1 MGAIVLLAAAAAAQ
15 EQRRRARDAAR
26 RREEERKKQ
35 ENKNNSNRSHSS
47 SSERIPYLDCLMY
60 EIKADE
66 TLSKFFA
73 ALKDNAERA
82 REEQGKSLRDEAQN
96 IANMIEK
103 YLEGRLEIEKRLV
116 ASGIEVRS
124 LLSDYYSMDSFSII
138 SKEDPHS
145 DQCRQITTGV
155 TFNGLDLSLNSLD
168 NTRFRERYE
177 SQKEKCDGLRIE
189 KGEKEELI
197 KKQES
202 LLKYV
207 PFGKNARRDVIAK
220 TKKELKEIEREL
232 EREERLRKELETF
245 ESFTPSQIQDIRKY
259 LEATIC
265 MYKAMQSIRSKAR
278 EFAAKVPKIDEKT
291 IIEKAL
297 EATMDE
303 LHLGEEELADIFRRM
318 DKVAIKRYR
327 GEFDDEGIYYDFSD
341 YGLLGRKKD
350 LVRGFIKHV
359 YEEDPEF
366 AERNMVEVIKD
377 EESREQE

>member
-1 MGAIVLLAAAAAAQ
+1 
-15 EQRRRARDAAR
+15 
-26 RREEERKKQ
+26 
-35 ENKNNSNRSHSS
+35 
-47 SSERIPYLDCLMY
+47 
-60 EIKADE
+60 
-66 TLSKFFA
+66 
-73 ALKDNAERA
+73 
-82 REEQGKSLRDEAQN
+82 
-96 IANMIEK
+96 MIEK
-103 YLEGRLEIEKRLV
+103 YLEGRSEIEKRLV

-168 NTRFRERYE
+168 NPRFRERYE

-197 KKQES
+197 RRQES

-232 EREERLRKELETF
+232 EREEHLRKELETF
-245 ESFTPSQIQDIRKY
+245 ESFSPSQIQDIRKY

-303 LHLGEEELADIFRRM
+303 LHLGEEEMADIFRRM

-341 YGLLGRKKD
+341 YGLMGRKKD

>member
-35 ENKNNSNRSHSS
+35 ENNSRRSYSS
-47 SSERIPYLDCLMY
+47 SSERIPYIDCLMH
-60 EIKADE
+60 EIETDE

-145 DQCRQITTGV
+145 DQCKYITTGM

-168 NTRFRERYE
+168 NPRFRERYE
-177 SQKEKCDGLRIE
+177 SQKEKCDGLRID

-197 KKQES
+197 KRQES
-202 LLKYV
+202 LFNILS
-207 PFGKNARRDVIAK
+207 FISK
-220 TKKELKEIEREL
+220 TFPLFF
-232 EREERLRKELETF
+232 TC
-245 ESFTPSQIQDIRKY
+245 SF
-259 LEATIC
+259 
-265 MYKAMQSIRSKAR
+265 SI
-278 EFAAKVPKIDEKT
+278 I
-291 IIEKAL
+291 L
-297 EATMDE
+297 
-303 LHLGEEELADIFRRM
+303 
-318 DKVAIKRYR
+318 
-327 GEFDDEGIYYDFSD
+327 
-341 YGLLGRKKD
+341 
-350 LVRGFIKHV
+350 
-359 YEEDPEF
+359 
-366 AERNMVEVIKD
+366 
-377 EESREQE
+377 

>member
-15 EQRRRARDAAR
+15 EQRRRARDTAR
-26 RREEERKKQ
+26 RREEERKNQ
-35 ENKNNSNRSHSS
+35 ENNSRRSYSS

-82 REEQGKSLRDEAQN
+82 REEQGKSLRDEDKN

-103 YLEGRLEIEKRLV
+103 YLEGRSEIEKRLV

-145 DQCRQITTGV
+145 DQCRYITTGM
-155 TFNGLDLSLNSLD
+155 TFNGLNLSLKTLD
-168 NTRFRERYE
+168 NPPFRERYE
-177 SQKEKCDGLRIE
+177 SQKKKCDGLRIE

-197 KKQES
+197 EKQES

-207 PFGKNARRDVIAK
+207 PFGKNARRDVISK
-220 TKKELKEIEREL
+220 TEKELREIEREL

-245 ESFTPSQIQDIRKY
+245 ESLSPSQIQDIRKY

-327 GEFDDEGIYYDFSD
+327 GEFDDEGKYYDFSD

-377 EESREQE
+377 EKSREQE

>member
-145 DQCRQITTGV
+145 DQCRQITRGV
-155 TFNGLDLSLNSLD
+155 TFNGLD
-168 NTRFRERYE
+168 
-177 SQKEKCDGLRIE
+177 
-189 KGEKEELI
+189 
-197 KKQES
+197 
-202 LLKYV
+202 
-207 PFGKNARRDVIAK
+207 
-220 TKKELKEIEREL
+220 
-232 EREERLRKELETF
+232 
-245 ESFTPSQIQDIRKY
+245 
-259 LEATIC
+259 
-265 MYKAMQSIRSKAR
+265 
-278 EFAAKVPKIDEKT
+278 
-291 IIEKAL
+291 
-297 EATMDE
+297 
-303 LHLGEEELADIFRRM
+303 
-318 DKVAIKRYR
+318 
-327 GEFDDEGIYYDFSD
+327 
-341 YGLLGRKKD
+341 
-350 LVRGFIKHV
+350 
-359 YEEDPEF
+359 
-366 AERNMVEVIKD
+366 
-377 EESREQE
+377 